1 MKEELIKLMTLSEK
15 TRGQD
20 VIAELK
26 KEFAELGIDMQNIVS
41 VSTNGAPSMIGK
53 HVGLVQLL
61 KQN

>member
-1 MKEELIKLMTLSEK
+1 MKEELIKLMILFEK

-26 KEFAELGIDMQNIVS
+26 KEFAKLGIDMQDIVS
-41 VSTNGAPSMIGK
+41 VTTNGAPSMIGK

-61 KQN
+61 